1 MAVAAAEAY
10 DAGAAIV
17 HVHFRDQR
25 PGKGHLPT
33 WDPDVAKA
41 IADAI
46 RAARPVRKSMC
57 NHYLNNSLDIGYH
70 SQLYNWH
77 SW

>member
-1 MAVAAAEAY
+1 MAIAASEAY

-33 WDPDVAKA
+33 WDPNVAKA
-41 IADAI
+41 ISEAI
-46 RAARPVRKSMC
+46 RAARPVQ
-57 NHYLNNSLDIGYH
+57 NTAVIIGANLFAGY
-70 SQLYNWH
+70 YC
-77 SW
+77 